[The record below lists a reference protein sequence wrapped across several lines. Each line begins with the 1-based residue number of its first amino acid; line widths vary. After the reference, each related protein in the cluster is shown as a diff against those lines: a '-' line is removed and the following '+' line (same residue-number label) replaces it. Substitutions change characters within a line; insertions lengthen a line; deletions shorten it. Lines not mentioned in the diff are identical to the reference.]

1 MRKRILTK
9 QVAVMLSEELY
20 QQVIETTDRSE
31 KSISEFIRESIEE
44 RLNREEKEN
53 TNDR

>member
-20 QQVIETTDRSE
+20 HQVIEATDRAEVST
-31 KSISEFIRESIEE
+31 SEFVREAIEQK
-44 RLNREEKEN
+44 LNQSKGEENNGE
-53 TNDR
+53 

>member
-20 QQVIETTDRSE
+20 HLIIETTDRME
-31 KSISEFIRESIEE
+31 ISISQFIRESIEE

-53 TNDR
+53 TNA